1 MANKL
6 KLITAKAKKLYA
18 TGKFKKWTD
27 AIKEASKSLG
37 AVKIIQKGE
46 KKNAKVTKTLMQKR
60 NKKGQFKGYSV
71 VSGVKKKNA
80 KKKAVKSYHK
90 DTKSHNVRISVMSGV
105 DEKFTRINND
115 INGNPRYVIHF
126 LELINDEERNFIPF
140 HKKYEYAIKK
150 SKKLGGKKYD
160 NKSYG
165 GGIVFQSY
173 NINDLWNKLQTLKHS
188 TPKIKI

>member
-6 KLITAKAKKLYA
+6 KLITTKAKKLYA

-71 VSGVKKKNA
+71 VSGVKKKTA
-80 KKKAVKSYHK
+80 KKKNAKSIHK
-90 DTKSHNVRISVMSGV
+90 DTKSHNVRISVMSGDSKSQFLMKEDIV
-105 DEKFTRINND
+105 KRITSLLKYNSEIEKYIKDWKEKLKYDKSTSFQIHQKSKVKNN
-115 INGNPRYVIHF
+115 IKRYS
-126 LELINDEERNFIPF
+126 ELLKSN
-140 HKKYEYAIKK
+140 KKYLSELKKQIK
-150 SKKLGGKKYD
+150 
-160 NKSYG
+160 
-165 GGIVFQSY
+165 
-173 NINDLWNKLQTLKHS
+173 
-188 TPKIKI
+188 